1 MKKYIIVTMLFFVA
15 MVQVANA
22 QNPMNVVWQ
31 TCIKAGTINNI
42 GPSGIVEALDKSG
55 YIVSGLSNS
64 DTVANTVVASGY
76 AEGEYRVVFVKLDSA
91 GNYVWHKN
99 GVKCDINLTGNYAP
113 PGITNFKQTRDKG
126 FIVGGCA
133 YNHNRPATDNDLYV
147 AKYDSSL
154 NLQWEHFFG
163 GTRTDSY
170 EMVLQVVEAMDGN
183 FLVAGYSNSNN
194 YDMMPY
200 NPCIFPPCGPEQS
213 RGMIYKLDKQTGAAL
228 IMKKS
233 YTKIKDFFELEDST
247 LVTMSANYYYQRYK
261 PNLDTI
267 GAVKNFGSLFYQDL
281 VRCPDKPGVFLA
293 VGSHNMKD
301 PQHCNNGAPNT
312 EDGMAIFLADLGVRQ
327 SFHCYGTAADF
338 EDFRLV
344 VTDTYYGNGGF
355 KGYYLFGTKY
365 TAGWWQKIDPNG
377 NLIWS
382 QDYANYANI
391 NAAIVDHNGDLVIV
405 GSPEMSPDPACAASV
420 RNRMVVVKYHERRVS
435 TEPISAA
442 KSGLAVR
449 SLGGGQY
456 VVGFGAGTAELRLTD
471 ATGNELR
478 RFACAGTEQLID
490 LSSYA
495 QGIYFLRSGAGAVKL
510 VR

>member
-31 TCIKAGTINNI
+31 TCLKAGKLDH
-42 GPSGIVEALDKSG
+42 IVAYGVLEAMDKSG
-55 YIVSGLSNS
+55 YIVAAASGS
-64 DTVANTVVASGY
+64 DTLENTVVTSGY
-76 AEGEYRVVFVKLDSA
+76 AEGGARVVFVKLDSA
-91 GNYVWHKN
+91 GNYVWHKQ
-99 GVKCDINLTGNYAP
+99 GAKMASAGPSAGGT
-113 PGITNFKQTRDKG
+113 ITNFKQTRDKG

-133 YNHNRPATDNDLYV
+133 YNYNRPATENDLYV
-147 AKYDSSL
+147 AKYDSNL

-163 GTRTDSY
+163 GSRTMDSY
-170 EMVLQVVEAMDGN
+170 ETVLQVVEAMDGN

-228 IMKKS
+228 ITKMS

-312 EDGMAIFLADLGVRQ
+312 EDGMAIFLADAGVRQ

-338 EDFRLV
+338 EDFHLV

-355 KGYYLFGTKY
+355 KGYYLFGSKTFD
-365 TAGWWQKIDPNG
+365 GWWQKIDPNG

-382 QDYANYANI
+382 QDYAYYAQV
-391 NAAIVDHNGDLVIV
+391 NAAMVDHNGDLLVV
-405 GSPEMSPDPACAASV
+405 GYKKISPDPVCAVSV
-420 RNRMVVVKYHERRVS
+420 QNPMVVVKYHERRVS
-435 TEPISAA
+435 TEPVSAA

-449 SLGGGQY
+449 SAGGGQY

-478 RFACAGTEQLID
+478 RFACTGTEQLID
-490 LSSYA
+490 LSTYA

>member
-1 MKKYIIVTMLFFVA
+1 M
-15 MVQVANA
+15 
-22 QNPMNVVWQ
+22 
-31 TCIKAGTINNI
+31 
-42 GPSGIVEALDKSG
+42 
-55 YIVSGLSNS
+55 
-64 DTVANTVVASGY
+64 
-76 AEGEYRVVFVKLDSA
+76 
-91 GNYVWHKN
+91 
-99 GVKCDINLTGNYAP
+99 
-113 PGITNFKQTRDKG
+113 
-126 FIVGGCA
+126 
-133 YNHNRPATDNDLYV
+133 
-147 AKYDSSL
+147 
-154 NLQWEHFFG
+154 
-163 GTRTDSY
+163 DSY
-170 EMVLQVVEAMDGN
+170 ETVLQVVEAMDGN
-183 FLVAGYSNSNN
+183 FLVVGYTNSNN

-228 IMKKS
+228 ITKMS

-267 GAVKNFGSLFYQDL
+267 GAVKSFGSLFYQDL

-293 VGSHNMKD
+293 VGHHNMKD

-312 EDGMAIFLADLGVRQ
+312 DDGMAIFLADLGGQQ
-327 SFHCYGTAADF
+327 SFHCYGTSANIERF
-338 EDFRLV
+338 KLV

-355 KGYYLFGTKY
+355 KGYYLFGIKY
-365 TAGWWQKIDPNG
+365 PAGWWQKIDPSG

-382 QDYANYANI
+382 QDYGTDDYI
-391 NAAIVDHNGDLVIV
+391 SGGVVDNKGDLVVV
-405 GSPEMSPDPACAASV
+405 GTKQTSPDPACVSGV
-420 RNRMVVVKYHERRVS
+420 QNPLVVVKYHERRVS

-478 RFACAGTEQLID
+478 RFACTGTEQVID